1 MKEKVAYI
9 SSYAANIMTSKL
21 EKGLDQDGRVE
32 GLELT
37 SPPQQLKN
45 LPTCGTS
52 LMELETDQSS
62 PIQQRFEKDF
72 HVTR

>member
-37 SPPQQLKN
+37 SPPQTTQKFTYVWN
-45 LPTCGTS
+45 KSHGTG
-52 LMELETDQSS
+52 D
-62 PIQQRFEKDF
+62 
-72 HVTR
+72 